1 MRRKYSKKRKNRP
14 VYLKT
19 LVRDGFLAVGDEI
32 DINNQGV
39 IVQIRDLDQLYCKN
53 DGKMYTSPNK
63 VAKVHSPG
71 YSSCKFDYTRVLT
84 RNGITLA
91 QLRNTYNE
99 KRRAQMSLF
108 ENDFQ
113 IPQQKIVSSPVVQ
126 VSPPLSTVNT
136 DCTAM
141 VEENIVNSARNV
153 TLAALSMLSEE
164 QKNDSEV
171 CREVAVNSV
180 VSFFE
185 NFQFVQKTIDNENKF
200 KYNFNNEL
208 DTAT

>member
-1 MRRKYSKKRKNRP
+1 MRRKYGKKRKNRP

-39 IVQIRDLDQLYCKN
+39 IVQIRDQEQLYCKN
-53 DGKMYTSPNK
+53 DGKMYKSPNK

-71 YSSCKFDYTRVLT
+71 YSSCKFDYTRVIT

-99 KRRAQMSLF
+99 KRRVQMNFF

-113 IPQQKIVSSPVVQ
+113 VPQQKAVSTPVTQVQ
-126 VSPPLSTVNT
+126 PSPPVVNT
-136 DCTAM
+136 DYVAM
-141 VEENIVNSARNV
+141 VEENIVSSAKNV
-153 TLAALSMLSEE
+153 TLAALSMLTEE
-164 QKNDSEV
+164 QKNDLQV
-171 CREVAVNSV
+171 CRDVAVSSV
-180 VSFFE
+180 VGFFV
-185 NFQFVQKTIDNENKF
+185 FIFASPLIIYAFLFDI
-200 KYNFNNEL
+200 L
-208 DTAT
+208 L